1 MYGGRK
7 EGWKP
12 LKACGQ
18 AGNQKTGV
26 QGKVQGSYITKIDPP
41 PLPKRPKPTPTR
53 LWGKAGRAAGGR
65 QGRAAGSQLNSQC
78 FLHPEF
84 YIRRYAYIE
93 DSPT

>member
-26 QGKVQGSYITKIDPP
+26 QGKVQGSYITKIDPE
-41 PLPKRPKPTPTR
+41 RPKPTPNPDPFV
-53 LWGKAGRAAGGR
+53 G
-65 QGRAAGSQLNSQC
+65 
-78 FLHPEF
+78 
-84 YIRRYAYIE
+84 
-93 DSPT
+93 